1 MTGRHEE
8 GQRQAVSSSSGL
20 AEPGQAAAAL
30 GQREHLQFTSSLIF
44 ITSKFPKVERFS
56 YFTEKRT
63 AACLIPGHFLSLK
76 GGVAIGRGL
85 NQRSWLDH
93 FLGVTVCD
101 SYRTDLEALRGWDCL
116 TFIMSQ
122 MSAVN
127 GTLW

>member
-1 MTGRHEE
+1 M
-8 GQRQAVSSSSGL
+8 ALLNL
-20 AEPGQAAAAL
+20 AKQLLLWDKEN
-30 GQREHLQFTSSLIF
+30 TYSSLLVSF
-44 ITSKFPKVERFS
+44 LLPQSFLKWNDFPILQKKV
-56 YFTEKRT
+56 RT

-116 TFIMSQ
+116 TFFMSQ